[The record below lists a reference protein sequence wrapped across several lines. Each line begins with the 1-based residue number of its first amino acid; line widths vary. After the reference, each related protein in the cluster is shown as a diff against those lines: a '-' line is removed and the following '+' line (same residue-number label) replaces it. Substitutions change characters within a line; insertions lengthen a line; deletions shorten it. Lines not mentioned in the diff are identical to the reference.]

1 MRLSRALLLIL
12 TLPVLLSAQSLDE
25 GVALLGKRK
34 YAEARVIFDSILKKD
49 NKNAEAHYRLGQ
61 VFLSNQL
68 LDVDVAVD
76 HMEEAVDLNPQSADY
91 QYGLGAALG
100 LKARDA
106 GVIKQ
111 AFLAPRVKGAFEKAV
126 ELNPSLVEAH
136 VGLVEYY
143 RRAPGIMGGDMAK
156 AWREAD
162 IVIGLDEFRGRPLK
176 ANLFLA
182 EKRNA
187 EAVQELNQLT
197 SKRPK
202 DWRAWRTAGIFYWRN
217 KMSDEAASSFEK
229 YTLLR
234 PDTADSFVFLG
245 RAYLQKKDAD
255 KAIAL
260 CAKALALDD
269 KYTPAYDVL
278 AQAHELKGQKKEA
291 LQAYERLLT
300 ADLSPD
306 QKQNIQKKIKELQ

>member
-1 MRLSRALLLIL
+1 MNLPRLLLL
-12 TLPVLLSAQSLDE
+12 SLALPFLLVAQSLDE
-25 GVALLGKRK
+25 GVLLMSKRK
-34 YAEARVIFDSILKKD
+34 YAEARTVFESILKKD

-68 LDVDVAVD
+68 LDADVAVD
-76 HMEEAVDLNPQSADY
+76 HMEEAVDLNPRSADY

-100 LKARDA
+100 IKARDA

-111 AFLAPRVKGAFEKAV
+111 AFLAPRVKGAFEKAIQ
-126 ELNPSLVEAH
+126 LNPNLVEAH
-136 VGLVEYY
+136 AGLVEYY

-156 AWREAD
+156 AWSEAD

-176 ANLFLA
+176 ASLFLA

-187 EAVQELNQLT
+187 EAVQELKQLT
-197 SKRPK
+197 SNRPK
-202 DWRAWRTAGIFYWRN
+202 EWRAWRTAGMFFWRN
-217 KMSDEAASSFEK
+217 KMTDEAAASFEK
-229 YTLLR
+229 YTQLR

-245 RAYLQKKDAD
+245 RAYLLKKDAD

-260 CAKALALDD
+260 CTKALSLDD
-269 KYTPAYDVL
+269 SYTPAFDVL
-278 AQAHELKGQKKEA
+278 AQAHEMKGQKKEA
-291 LQAYERLLT
+291 LQAYERLLA

-306 QKQNIQKKIKELQ
+306 QKKNIQKKIKELQ